1 MFYSFSKKYLY
12 PQKEDNVIWYCGK
25 ALYRRYVDDNLSQVG
40 GQLAYFFILSIFPLL
55 MLISQIIGRF
65 NLRSSE
71 VSFIIKDFIPP
82 NILEIA
88 LDYISFVNKT
98 TSTGIFTFSAL
109 FSVYLAS
116 KAITSLIY
124 ALNKAYRIDIHT
136 TNFQKKILAFIVT
149 LFVILAVIISLI
161 LITLGKPLMLKIST
175 LIGLEFIFLETWSLI
190 RWGVATSALFIT
202 LFIIY
207 NIIPFKTFPR
217 KYNIAGTLFTM
228 VSWSILSLAFA
239 YYVNN
244 ISNYSKIYGSLG
256 TVMLMLLYLYFA
268 GIIIVLGGE
277 LNHILAQR
285 SIGNFEYDVKNF

>member
-1 MFYSFSKKYLY
+1 MFRSFLKKHFY
-12 PQKEDNVIWYCGK
+12 PQKEDPIIWYCTK

-40 GQLAYFFILSIFPLL
+40 GQLAYFFILSLFPLL

-65 NLRSSE
+65 NLKSE
-71 VSFIIKDFIPP
+71 EVTWMIKDIIPP
-82 NILEIA
+82 NVLDIT
-88 LDYISFVNKT
+88 LDYLEFVNET
-98 TSTGIFTFSAL
+98 TSAGLFTFSAL

-136 TNFQKKILAFIVT
+136 TNFHKKVLAFVVT
-149 LFVILAVIISLI
+149 LFVILSIIVSLI
-161 LITLGKPLMLKIST
+161 LITVGRPLLLKIST
-175 LIGLEFIFLETWSLI
+175 FLNLDFLFIETWSLI
-190 RWGVATSALFIT
+190 RWGVAFST
-202 LFIIY
+202 LFLTLFTIY

-217 KYNIAGTLFTM
+217 RYNIAGVLFTLT
-228 VSWSILSLAFA
+228 SWFILSIGFA

-244 ISNYSKIYGSLG
+244 ISNYYNIYGSLG
-256 TVMLMLLYLYFA
+256 AVILMLLFLYFA

-285 SIGNFEYDVKNF
+285 SIGNFEYDVKN

>member
-1 MFYSFSKKYLY
+1 MFRSFTKKYFY
-12 PQKEDNVIWYCGK
+12 PKKEDPVMWYCVK

-65 NLRSSE
+65 NLKSEE
-71 VSFIIKDFIPP
+71 VSWIIKDIIPP

-88 LDYISFVNKT
+88 LEYISFVNET
-98 TSTGIFTFSAL
+98 ISTGLFTFSAL

-136 TNFQKKILAFIVT
+136 TNFQKKVLAFVVT
-149 LFVILAVIISLI
+149 LFVILAVIVSLI

-175 LIGLEFIFLETWSLI
+175 LIGLEFLFLETWGLI
-190 RWGVATSALFIT
+190 RWTVATATLAVT
-202 LFIIY
+202 LFTIY
-207 NIIPFKTFPR
+207 NIIPFKNFPR
-217 KYNIAGTLFTM
+217 RYNIAGVLFTM
-228 VSWSILSLAFA
+228 ASWLILSVGFA

-285 SIGNFEYDVKNF
+285 SLGNFEYDVKN